1 MGERV
6 SLLLYLISSHL
17 KLITTLTV
25 VTINEVG
32 TCSSILTRMWQ
43 TLVNLHLTVPSK
55 VTRLTGAEVVIEMI
69 LEEGVLELYIATS
82 TSGVKLLYNC

>member
-1 MGERV
+1 MKGLAYCYIV
-6 SLLLYLISSHL
+6 ISSHL

-25 VTINEVG
+25 VTVNEVG
-32 TCSSILTRMWQ
+32 TCSSILTRTRQ
-43 TLVNLHLTVPSK
+43 TLINLHLTVPSK

-69 LEEGVLELYIATS
+69 LEEGVLELYITTS